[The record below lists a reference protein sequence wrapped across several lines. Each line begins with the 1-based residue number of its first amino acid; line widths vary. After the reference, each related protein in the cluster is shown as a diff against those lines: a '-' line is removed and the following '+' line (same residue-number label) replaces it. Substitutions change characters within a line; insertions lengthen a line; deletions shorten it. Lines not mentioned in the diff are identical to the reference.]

1 MTEMRRKDRRVTYE
15 ALIDSILKECGV
27 VRIGL
32 YDEDRIYVVPVNYGY
47 TYEDGR
53 LSIYFHGGRSGHR
66 LDCIRRNPKAGFVID
81 TGEMVIP
88 AEEACDFTNHYH
100 SIIGS
105 GIVTIL
111 EDPAEKC
118 RGLEIIMAQTSDRK
132 WAFTERPI
140 RSRCTGWTWKN
151 SRPRPI
157 RPFANDRLYNDRLYI
172 NNNKRE

>member
-1 MTEMRRKDRRVTYE
+1 MTEMRRKDRRVTDE

-100 SIIGS
+100 SIY
-105 GIVTIL
+105 
-111 EDPAEKC
+111 
-118 RGLEIIMAQTSDRK
+118 RK
-132 WAFTERPI
+132 RHCDNP
-140 RSRCTGWTWKN
+140 
-151 SRPRPI
+151 
-157 RPFANDRLYNDRLYI
+157 
-172 NNNKRE
+172 

>member
-1 MTEMRRKDRRVTYE
+1 MTEMRRKDRRVTDE

-66 LDCIRRNPKAGFVID
+66 LDCIRRKPKAGFVID

-105 GIVTIL
+105 CLLLTFL
-111 EDPAEKC
+111 
-118 RGLEIIMAQTSDRK
+118 
-132 WAFTERPI
+132 FRPVF
-140 RSRCTGWTWKN
+140 K
-151 SRPRPI
+151 
-157 RPFANDRLYNDRLYI
+157 YI
-172 NNNKRE
+172 SKHKHNNRNNNKY

>member
-1 MTEMRRKDRRVTYE
+1 MTEMRRKDRRVTDE

-27 VRIGL
+27 VSIGL

-47 TYEDGR
+47 TKEDGR

-88 AEEACDFTNHYH
+88 AEEDCDFTNHYH
-100 SIIGS
+100 FIIGS

-132 WAFTERPI
+132 WAFTERM
-140 RSRCTGWTWKN
+140 
-151 SRPRPI
+151 
-157 RPFANDRLYNDRLYI
+157 ANQVEVYRLDVEEFQAKANPPLR
-172 NNNKRE
+172 K